1 MYVKR
6 NGRYTPGAKS
16 MNQNYCGNDPD
27 RARLAASLTEL
38 AAAGSPVDISVA
50 QVDAQPPDIEITQSG
65 GMNDSTL
72 IELPNG
78 LTAYIL
84 DLQIVNQTS
93 KTIYGVALP
102 ELRMLWDD
110 PLFEFLPDPRETK
123 RTISYLRKKRNGRFE
138 RFDAVSDSYY
148 FTGGLQLEY
157 PRADVLNHRLKHLVL
172 SPGRPLCGLI
182 LATGSP
188 MPVHLCHGQWI
199 EPMLSITSSRHREHT
214 APVRLWIDRSQAKS
228 KRARKLSLNAEPIDN
243 VGSKDAVPG
252 NPDIGQESEI
262 VHAASETAH

>member
-1 MYVKR
+1 
-6 NGRYTPGAKS
+6 

-50 QVDAQPPDIEITQSG
+50 QVDVHPPEIEITQSG
-65 GMNDSTL
+65 GINDSML
-72 IELPNG
+72 IELPSG

-84 DLQIVNQTS
+84 DLQIINQTS

-110 PLFEFLPDPRETK
+110 PLFDFLPDPRETK
-123 RTISYLRKKRNGRFE
+123 RTISYRRKKRSGRFE
-138 RFDAVSDSYY
+138 RVDAVSDSYY
-148 FTGGLQLEY
+148 FPGGTQLEY
-157 PRADVLNHRLKHLVL
+157 PRADVLNHRLEHLIL

-214 APVRLWIDRSQAKS
+214 APVHLWIDRSQAKS
-228 KRARKLSLNAEPIDN
+228 KPARKFSLNSEPIDN
-243 VGSKDAVPG
+243 VGSNDAVPCK
-252 NPDIGQESEI
+252 PDIGYDSEI